1 MRKPASPPTA
11 RAENWILIRRTA
23 VIAGSCGLLRLLRLL
38 HKSIRLLVARLE
50 MDDAVRIDDDRCI
63 GTTQRLPFVARAFP
77 VSTPPI
83 AAVQADVQADHE
95 LRVD

>member
-11 RAENWILIRRTA
+11 RAEKCVLVRRIA
-23 VIAGSCGLLRLLRLL
+23 VIAGSFGIPRLLLF
-38 HKSIRLLVARLE
+38 HASIRLLVARLV
-50 MDDAVRIDDDRCI
+50 MDDTVRIDDDHLI
-63 GTTQRLPFVARAFP
+63 LLDGQRLPIVARAFP

-83 AAVQADVQADHE
+83 AAGQVDVE